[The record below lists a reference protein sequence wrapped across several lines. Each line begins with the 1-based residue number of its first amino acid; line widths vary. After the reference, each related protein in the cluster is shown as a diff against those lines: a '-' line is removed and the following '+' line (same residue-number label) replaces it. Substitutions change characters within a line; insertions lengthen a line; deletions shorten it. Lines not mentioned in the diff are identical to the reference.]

1 MQSAEDLDF
10 FTDRSVSDDPLP
22 WIEAM
27 RARGPVKLE
36 RHHGAIIVTGYEE
49 AIDVYSRPGD
59 FSNIACVGGPMVPL
73 PFVPEGDD
81 VSEAI
86 EAHRDEF
93 MMSEHFIT
101 FDGDDHRAHRN
112 IMMKLL
118 SPRRLKAN
126 ELFMRKFAGQLVDAF
141 ADPARCEII
150 SDYAQPLAT
159 MVIADLLGVP
169 EEDQAEL
176 RARILPAPGTMETD
190 QPHDPF
196 AYFEEAFTAYLRDRR
211 GHPRDDMLTEL
222 ADSRFAD
229 GSDPGVPALVRIA
242 SFLFIGGQDTS
253 AKLLGTGVRILGDRP
268 DLQKLLRD
276 DRSKIPA
283 FFEEVLRY
291 ESPTKSDFRL
301 ARRTTTVGG
310 VEIKAGTV
318 VMMSLA
324 AANRDPRQ
332 FASPDDF
339 NFERG
344 LSRNHIAFGQGPH
357 TCPGATLARIEARIG
372 LETLFD
378 RSRQFRIDAERHGPA
393 GARRY
398 SYLPSYI
405 LRGLDALHVQFEGLD
420 AGPG

>member
-27 RARGPVKLE
+27 RGRGPVKCE
-36 RHHGAIIVTGYEE
+36 PHHGAIVVTGFDE
-49 AIDVYSRPGD
+49 AVDVYVRPED

-81 VSEAI
+81 VRAAI
-86 EAHRDEF
+86 AAHRGQF

-101 FDGDDHRAHRN
+101 FDGDEHRAHRN

-126 ELFMRKFAGQLVDAF
+126 ELFMRRFAGELVAGF
-141 ADPARCEII
+141 ADPTRCEII
-150 SDYAQPLAT
+150 GDYAQPLAT

-169 EEDQAEL
+169 EDDRDEL
-176 RARILPAPGTMETD
+176 RAKILPAPGTMEAD

-196 AYFEEAFTAYLRDRR
+196 AYFEEAFTAYLQERR
-211 GHPRDDMLTEL
+211 RHPRDDMLTEL
-222 ADSRFAD
+222 AEARFAD

-268 DLQKLLRD
+268 DLQRALRK
-276 DRSKIPA
+276 DRSRIPA

-301 ARRTTTVGG
+301 AARTTTVGG

-324 AANRDPRQ
+324 AANRDPRR
-332 FASPDDF
+332 FANPDDF
-339 NFERG
+339 DLERG

-378 RSRQFRIDAERHGPA
+378 RSDHFAIDETRHGPA

-405 LRGLDALHVQFEGLD
+405 LRGLDALHVRFEGPK
-420 AGPG
+420 A

>member
-27 RARGPVKLE
+27 RARGPVNRE
-36 RHHGAIIVTGYEE
+36 PHHGAIVVTGFDE
-49 AIDVYSRPGD
+49 AVDVYVRPED

-81 VSEAI
+81 VSAAI
-86 EAHRDEF
+86 AAHRGQF

-101 FDGDDHRAHRN
+101 FDGDEHRAHRN

-118 SPRRLKAN
+118 SPQRLKAN
-126 ELFMRKFAGQLVDAF
+126 ELFMRRFAGELVAGF
-141 ADPARCEII
+141 ADPGRCEII
-150 SDYAQPLAT
+150 GDYAQPLAT

-169 EEDQAEL
+169 EDDRDEL
-176 RARILPAPGTMETD
+176 RAKILPAPGTMEAD

-196 AYFEEAFTAYLRDRR
+196 AYFEEAFRAYLQARRRD
-211 GHPRDDMLTEL
+211 PRDDMLTEL
-222 ADSRFAD
+222 AEARFAD

-253 AKLLGTGVRILGDRP
+253 AKLLGAGVRVLGDRP
-268 DLQKLLRD
+268 DLQRALRE
-276 DRSKIPA
+276 DRSRIPA

-301 ARRTTTVGG
+301 AARTTTVGG

-318 VMMSLA
+318 VMVSLA
-324 AANRDPRQ
+324 AANRDPRR
-332 FASPDDF
+332 FANPDDF
-339 NFERG
+339 DLDRG

-378 RSRQFRIDAERHGPA
+378 RSDHFVIDETRHGPA

-405 LRGLDALHVQFEGLD
+405 LRGLDALHVRFEGPK
-420 AGPG
+420 A

>member
-1 MQSAEDLDF
+1 MQSTEDLDY

-22 WIEAM
+22 WIEGM
-27 RARGPVKLE
+27 RARGPVRRE

-49 AIDVYSRPGD
+49 AVEVYSRPED

-86 EAHRDEF
+86 DSHRDEF

-112 IMMKLL
+112 IMMRLL

-126 ELFMRKFAGQLVDAF
+126 ELFMRRFAGELVDEF
-141 ADPARCEII
+141 AESARCEII
-150 SDYAQPLAT
+150 GDYAQPLAT

-169 EEDQAEL
+169 EEDRDEL
-176 RARILPAPGTMETD
+176 RAKILPAPGTMATD

-196 AYFEEAFTAYLRDRR
+196 AYFEEAFTAYLEERR
-211 GHPRDDMLTEL
+211 RHPRDDMLTEL
-222 ADSRFAD
+222 AGSRFAD
-229 GSDPGVPALVRIA
+229 GTDPGVAALVRIA

-253 AKLLGTGVRILGDRP
+253 AKLLGTGVRILGERP
-268 DLQKLLRD
+268 DLQRSLRE
-276 DRSKIPA
+276 DRSRIPA

-301 ARRTTTVGG
+301 ARRTTAIAG

-332 FASPDDF
+332 FARPDDF
-339 NFERG
+339 DFERG
-344 LSRNHIAFGQGPH
+344 LGRNHIAFGQGPH

-378 RSRQFRIDAERHGPA
+378 HSSHFSIDEGRHGPA
-393 GARRY
+393 EARRY

-405 LRGLDALHVQFEGLD
+405 LRGLDALNVQFQSIG
-420 AGPG
+420 AHSG